1 MIAAPRPPEH
11 GNLTGGEIRVWDV
24 PVRAVH
30 WAQAALVVISVATGF
45 TGGNAL
51 RIHRR
56 SGYALLVLVVFR
68 VLWGFLGGRHARFAA
83 FLRGP
88 RAVVAFVRDTAAAR
102 RPACAGHNPLAGWM
116 VLALLAVLLVQGA
129 TGLFANDDIAFEGPL
144 AAVVSKAV
152 SDLLTSM
159 HRTDAILLL
168 ALVAMHLGAVLFH
181 VVVERRNPVP
191 AMFTGRKRWT
201 GGLDAPEPG
210 PSSTWLAAALFVA

>member
-1 MIAAPRPPEH
+1 MGLPRWAARPLRGLPPRAPRRR
-11 GNLTGGEIRVWDV
+11 RVR
-24 PVRAVH
+24 PR
-30 WAQAALVVISVATGF
+30 
-45 TGGNAL
+45 
-51 RIHRR
+51 HR
-56 SGYALLVLVVFR
+56 
-68 VLWGFLGGRHARFAA
+68 
-83 FLRGP
+83 
-88 RAVVAFVRDTAAAR
+88 AAR

-210 PSSTWLAAALFVA
+210 PSSPWLAAALFVAACAAITLVVNAPGLGRTGGTP